1 MSRRNKK
8 VMGCDR
14 PRWHQRARDAVSHS
28 LKLRLVAVF
37 LLLAVAVSVT
47 FYLGAQGAFSRNWR
61 DSGGPLLFDYV
72 DRVANELS
80 PGGTPSIERAE
91 AFTKRYPV
99 SVIISGPSSNWRSH
113 PQQELP
119 DFMRDGEQQWDGR
132 YHWKNLLTRRTADG
146 HTLVFDVNHAAFEP
160 NPYAFGI
167 TLGILLLLTLLSF
180 LFIRRMLSPLDDIR
194 AGARRFGEGQFGEQ
208 IPVCHP
214 SRPDELGHLAQT
226 INTMGHDINQ
236 MLDAKRALLLAISH
250 ELRSP
255 LTRARLNTELLP
267 ETPEVTPQRDALMRD
282 LQEMANLI
290 SDLLESERLSSR
302 HAALHRE
309 PVDLARLASD
319 VIRELQAKHA
329 NAGSIALHLAEDLP
343 AQSLDPSRLR
353 LLLRNLLDNA
363 LRHSS
368 EAPAAVELHI
378 RHEGAN
384 LQIEVRDHG
393 PGVAED
399 QLPNMATPFFR
410 PDAARGRSTGGVGLG
425 LYLCR
430 LVAEAHNG
438 TFSLSN
444 AQPGLRISVSIPA
457 G

>member
-1 MSRRNKK
+1 MSHRSKM
-8 VMGCDR
+8 VLGCER

-72 DRVANELS
+72 DRVAAELS

-99 SVIISGPSSNWRSH
+99 SVIISGPSINWRSH

-119 DFMRDGEQQWDGR
+119 DFMRDGEPQWEGR

-167 TLGILLLLTLLSF
+167 TLGILLLLTLLAF

-208 IPVCHP
+208 IPVCLP

-226 INTMGHDINQ
+226 INTMGHDIQQ

-250 ELRSP
+250 ELRS
-255 LTRARLNTELLP
+255 TCS
-267 ETPEVTPQRDALMRD
+267 
-282 LQEMANLI
+282 LI
-290 SDLLESERLSSR
+290 
-302 HAALHRE
+302 
-309 PVDLARLASD
+309 
-319 VIRELQAKHA
+319 
-329 NAGSIALHLAEDLP
+329 
-343 AQSLDPSRLR
+343 
-353 LLLRNLLDNA
+353 
-363 LRHSS
+363 
-368 EAPAAVELHI
+368 PAAPSPRCFPRSDRDPAPHRRI
-378 RHEGAN
+378 R
-384 LQIEVRDHG
+384 
-393 PGVAED
+393 
-399 QLPNMATPFFR
+399 
-410 PDAARGRSTGGVGLG
+410 
-425 LYLCR
+425 
-430 LVAEAHNG
+430 
-438 TFSLSN
+438 
-444 AQPGLRISVSIPA
+444 
-457 G
+457 